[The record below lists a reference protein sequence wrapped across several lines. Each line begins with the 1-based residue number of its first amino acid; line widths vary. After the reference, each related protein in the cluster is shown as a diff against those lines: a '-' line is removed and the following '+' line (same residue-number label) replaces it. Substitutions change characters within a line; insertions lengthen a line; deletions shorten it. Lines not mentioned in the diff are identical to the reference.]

1 MEPTWSQKEQ
11 ISNSCRSFFAVQKT
25 ASIFDRFL
33 ACFVSLWAPFG
44 LPFGSFWLLLPSLL
58 APFWCFLSS
67 FGFLS
72 ASLDLFGPPKLFFAS
87 GSEILVRSCQD
98 LAEILP
104 RTCQEFAKNQPRTR
118 RMNLKQ
124 SCLSNC
130 RFFETTSF
138 ADKPFH
144 KIA

>member
-1 MEPTWSQKEQ
+1 MEPKRANLKWLSLLF
-11 ISNSCRSFFAVQKT
+11 CLPKT
-25 ASIFDRFL
+25 ASIFDRFW
-33 ACFVSLWAPFG
+33 ACFVSLWTPFG
-44 LPFGSFWLLLPSLL
+44 LPFGSFWLLLASLL
-58 APFWCFLSS
+58 APFGLLWAPFWCFLSS

-72 ASLDLFGPPKLFFAS
+72 ASWSLS
-87 GSEILVRSCQD
+87 GLQSFSSPAEAKFWRD

-130 RFFETTSF
+130 KFFETTSF